1 MKRSVVLQLWPESL
15 QHHIVTALEEAER
28 ERNRM
33 LLVFFIL
40 TVKCKTKR
48 CPQQNSLIML
58 FWSSSNS
65 HLNVEVFKGYCV
77 SPEQLHGIPRY
88 KGDAEKALHL
98 VRPWPL
104 CHLRHKMLHDK
115 STGQVLSPVFT
126 HSRLVS
132 SMWTF
137 QILLTEVRLSVITGL
152 KKDNNKKK
160 LRLKDQLQPSS
171 QWNAEKVEIL

>member
-1 MKRSVVLQLWPESL
+1 MQDKKMP
-15 QHHIVTALEEAER
+15 TAKL
-28 ERNRM
+28 
-33 LLVFFIL
+33 
-40 TVKCKTKR
+40 
-48 CPQQNSLIML
+48 LIML

-104 CHLRHKMLHDK
+104 CHLRHKMRHNK
-115 STGQVLSPVFT
+115 SISQVLSPVFT

-132 SMWTF
+132 LMWTF
-137 QILLTEVRLSVITGL
+137 QILLLPEVRLSVITGL
-152 KKDNNKKK
+152 KKDNRKTETNTLPANEWVVAGGAQKMLEIEWKCTFFNYPNK
-160 LRLKDQLQPSS
+160 
-171 QWNAEKVEIL
+171 

>member
-1 MKRSVVLQLWPESL
+1 MQDKKIP
-15 QHHIVTALEEAER
+15 TAK
-28 ERNRM
+28 
-33 LLVFFIL
+33 LLI
-40 TVKCKTKR
+40 R
-48 CPQQNSLIML
+48 L

-104 CHLRHKMLHDK
+104 CHLRHKMRHNK
-115 STGQVLSPVFT
+115 SISQVLSPVFT

-132 SMWTF
+132 LMWTF

-152 KKDNNKKK
+152 KKDNNKK
-160 LRLKDQLQPSS
+160 LRLKDQLHPSS
-171 QWNAEKVEIL
+171 QWMSSCRWDAENVGDRMKIGWNCRQIFL